1 MIPSRRRRRSTG
13 CAAGGPHGAGRFAAA
28 AAALGLLVLQ
38 AAGAAGQELPPA
50 YAALARR
57 YASGDRSGAVAE
69 LAAWPEWRV
78 KALGRDLNLRAALAE
93 RPGPGQR
100 CLLPDCAAFPAR
112 AALLLHTDA
121 AARRRAGGASA
132 RLHDVAA
139 IELARFL
146 AAAGVA
152 DPAAAEARAGR
163 AFVERWYVAVTLDAQ
178 QDTRWSDALDW
189 AERGLKPFPESPDLL
204 LALASL
210 EEVLA
215 FQAVA
220 PPGDGLHPP
229 PLDRIERE
237 AGEERGRASERRRHL
252 ARARQALDA
261 ALRAGPR
268 RDDVRVRLG
277 RVAWKLG
284 DAAAS
289 RAVLEPVAERRDAEP
304 SLAYLARLFL
314 GRLLEDEGRL
324 EEAARSYEAAIATRV
339 RSQAA
344 GLALSHV
351 RLRLGDSAS
360 ARLQLEGAIR
370 AAGYQAGADPFW
382 LYPWGAAPEAN
393 ARLEALR
400 REASEPAP

>member
-1 MIPSRRRRRSTG
+1 
-13 CAAGGPHGAGRFAAA
+13 
-28 AAALGLLVLQ
+28 VLQ
-38 AAGAAGQELPPA
+38 AAVAPGQDLPPA

-57 YASGDRSGAVAE
+57 YAAGDRPGAVDE
-69 LAAWPEWRV
+69 LASWPEWRV
-78 KALGRDLNLRAALAE
+78 KDLGRDLNLRAALAE

-100 CLLPDCAAFPAR
+100 CLLPDCSAFPAR
-112 AALLLHTDA
+112 AALLLHTDT
-121 AARRRAGGASA
+121 AARRRASGASA

-139 IELARFL
+139 VELARFL
-146 AAAGVA
+146 AAAGAA
-152 DPAAAEARAGR
+152 DPAAPEARAGR

-178 QDTRWSDALDW
+178 QDARWSAALDW
-189 AERGLKPFPESPDLL
+189 AERGLKPFPDSPDLL
-204 LALASL
+204 LAVASL

-220 PPGDGLHPP
+220 PPDGGLHPP

-237 AGEERGRASERRRHL
+237 VGEERGRASERRRHL
-252 ARARQALDA
+252 VRARQALDT

-284 DAAAS
+284 DDAQS
-289 RAVLEPVAERRDAEP
+289 RAVLEPLAARSEAEP
-304 SLAYLARLFL
+304 SLLYLARLFL
-314 GRLLEDEGRL
+314 GRLDEDEGRL

-351 RLRLGDSAS
+351 RLRLGDAAS
-360 ARLQLEGAIR
+360 ARLRLEGAIR
-370 AAGYQAGADPFW
+370 PAGYQAGSDPFW
-382 LYPWGAAPEAN
+382 LYPWGAAHEAN

-400 REASEPAP
+400 REVSEASP